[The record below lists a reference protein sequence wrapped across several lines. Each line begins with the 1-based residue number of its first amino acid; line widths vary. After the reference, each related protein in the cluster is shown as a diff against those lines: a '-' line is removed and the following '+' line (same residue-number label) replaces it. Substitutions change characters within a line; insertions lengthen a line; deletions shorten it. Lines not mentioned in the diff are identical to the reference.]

1 VFFPFIKCIML
12 QDCASGFAQG
22 SGSLEKVSQE
32 TLFVSEPNP
41 RWFGNEGNTPNK
53 AGWTNENW
61 LKSRFH
67 FNFAEYSHGPDSFG
81 VLRVMN
87 DDLVQP
93 DRGFGMHPHRDMEIL
108 TFIVEG
114 DLTHQDSRGN
124 RETLGRGS
132 IQFMTAGTGIQHSE
146 HNFVTD
152 RHLRFVQCWVVP
164 RSRGLR
170 PNYGSMVG
178 DEQAAAFRR
187 DQWAHV
193 VSDADR
199 PDGAPVRIHQDCNVF
214 VLELSP
220 GALAPPLEIK
230 DGRQS
235 YILFVEG
242 SVSIGSEAF
251 RRHDAAKV
259 RGPLSLGFQAG
270 AAGAM
275 VLVFE
280 MARS

>member
-1 VFFPFIKCIML
+1 LFIQSIMP
-12 QDCASGFAQG
+12 QDGSSGFMQG
-22 SGSLEKVSQE
+22 SGSLEKVPQE
-32 TLFVSEPNP
+32 SLFVSEPDP
-41 RWFGNEGNTPNK
+41 SWFGNGGNTPNK
-53 AGWTNENW
+53 PGWTNKNW

-108 TFIVEG
+108 TFVVEG

-146 HNFVTD
+146 HNLPVD

-164 RSRGLR
+164 RRRGLQ

-178 DEQAAAFRR
+178 DDQAAALRR

-193 VSDADR
+193 ASDADQ
-199 PDGAPVRIHQDCNVF
+199 PGAAPVRIQQDCNVF
-214 VLELSP
+214 VSELSP
-220 GALAPPLEIK
+220 GTLAPPQEIK

-242 SVSIGSEAF
+242 SVSTGSGVF

-259 RGPLSLGFQAG
+259 WGPLTLGFQAG
-270 AAGAM
+270 ADGAM
-275 VLVFE
+275 ILVFE
-280 MARS
+280 MARR